1 MNQNKL
7 FRLTRLRLASWYALV
22 MALILSLCG
31 FGVYQAV
38 SHAHWVTLDR
48 ELESVAGT
56 LHDSIELKLQ
66 QPGRLEPVLKQLLP
80 NICVVGDRC
89 IQEQLTFKRHTES
102 AINQGYYYV
111 RFFDNSGRLFAI
123 AGSYPEGLSPV
134 LNKELWQ
141 TLKDSKGNLYH
152 QISFVLHT
160 QDNRDW
166 GYIQVGRSLEDFSS
180 YLNAVKLILVFG
192 LPVAMGLV
200 GIASWWLAGLA
211 MQPIYQSYRQIQ
223 QFTADV
229 AHELRTPL
237 AATRATVESALMM
250 PQLDET
256 EARDILQ
263 TVERQNLRLTTLVA
277 DLLLLSRLD
286 RQPMPMRR
294 EPCCLNEIVSDLI
307 EEFAAMASSAQ
318 VKLASSIRVH
328 QPLNITGNCEQL
340 YRLISNLIVN
350 AIQYTRVGGQVI
362 VVLDRNGTHAVISV
376 QDTGI
381 GIPQQ
386 ELKRIFDRFYRVMG
400 DRSRSTGGSG
410 LGLAIAQA
418 IVKAHYGS
426 LNVQSE
432 LGKGSTFTIQ
442 LPFDITS
449 FEGVRSIYQFKGL
462 YRCLRKY
469 LRLVARWESRKVYYE
484 FFTYC

>member
-22 MALILSLCG
+22 MALILGLCG
-31 FGVYQAV
+31 FGVYQAI
-38 SHAHWVTLDR
+38 SHVHWVTLDR

-66 QPGRLEPVLKQLLP
+66 QPGRLEPILKQLLP
-80 NICVVGDRC
+80 NICIVGDRC

-102 AINQGYYYV
+102 AITQGYYYV

-123 AGSYPEGLSPV
+123 AGSYPKELPP
-134 LNKELWQ
+134 LFNNKLWQ
-141 TLKDSKGNLYH
+141 TLKDGKGNLYH

-180 YLNAVKLILVFG
+180 YLNAVKLILVLG
-192 LPVAMGLV
+192 LPVAMGLIGV
-200 GIASWWLAGLA
+200 ASWWLAGLA
-211 MQPIYQSYRQIQ
+211 MQPIYQSYKQIQ

-237 AATRATVESALMM
+237 AATQATVESALMM
-250 PQLDET
+250 PQLDEP
-256 EARDILQ
+256 EAREILQ

-294 EPCCLNEIVSDLI
+294 ESCCLNEIVSDLI

-318 VKLASSIRVH
+318 VKLTSAIRVH
-328 QPLNITGNCEQL
+328 QPLSITGNCEQL
-340 YRLISNLIVN
+340 YRLVSNLIVN
-350 AIQYTRVGGQVI
+350 AIQYTPQGGKVTVI
-362 VVLDRNGTHAVISV
+362 LDCNDHHAVISV

-386 ELKRIFDRFYRVMG
+386 ELKRIFDRFYRVNS
-400 DRSRSTGGSG
+400 DRSRITGGSG

-426 LNVQSE
+426 LNVESE
-432 LGKGSTFTIQ
+432 LNKGSTFTIR
-442 LPFDITS
+442 LPFDVTVLN
-449 FEGVRSIYQFKGL
+449 GVRSIYRGKG
-462 YRCLRKY
+462 RRRK
-469 LRLVARWESRKVYYE
+469 K
-484 FFTYC
+484 

>member
-22 MALILSLCG
+22 MALILGLCG
-31 FGVYQAV
+31 FGVYQAI

-66 QPGRLEPVLKQLLP
+66 QPGRLEPILKQLLP
-80 NICVVGDRC
+80 NICVVGDKC

-102 AINQGYYYV
+102 AISQGYYYV
-111 RFFDNSGRLFAI
+111 RIFDNSGRLFAI
-123 AGSYPEGLSPV
+123 AGSYPKGLSP
-134 LNKELWQ
+134 LFNKKLWQ
-141 TLKDSKGNLYH
+141 TLKDDKGNLYH

-166 GYIQVGRSLEDFSS
+166 GYIQVGRSLEDFSN
-180 YLNAVKLILVFG
+180 YLNAVKLILMLG

-200 GIASWWLAGLA
+200 GVASWWLAGLA
-211 MQPIYQSYRQIQ
+211 MQPIYQSYKQIQ

-286 RQPMPMRR
+286 RQSMPVRH
-294 EPCCLNEIVSDLI
+294 ELCCLNEIVSDLI
-307 EEFAAMASSAQ
+307 EEFAAMASKAKVS
-318 VKLASSIRVH
+318 LASLIRVH
-328 QPLNITGNCEQL
+328 QPVNIVGNSEQL
-340 YRLISNLIVN
+340 YRLIFNLIVN
-350 AIQYTRVGGQVI
+350 AIQYTPVGGEVI
-362 VVLDRNGTHAVISV
+362 VILDRNDQNAVISV

-386 ELKRIFDRFYRVMG
+386 EFSRIFDRFYRVNS

-418 IVKAHYGS
+418 IVQTHYGS
-426 LNVQSE
+426 LTVQSE
-432 LGKGSTFTIQ
+432 LGKGSTFTVR
-442 LPFDITS
+442 LPLDVTALN
-449 FEGVRSIYQFKGL
+449 GVRSIHQFKGL
-462 YRCLRKY
+462 Y
-469 LRLVARWESRKVYYE
+469 
-484 FFTYC
+484 